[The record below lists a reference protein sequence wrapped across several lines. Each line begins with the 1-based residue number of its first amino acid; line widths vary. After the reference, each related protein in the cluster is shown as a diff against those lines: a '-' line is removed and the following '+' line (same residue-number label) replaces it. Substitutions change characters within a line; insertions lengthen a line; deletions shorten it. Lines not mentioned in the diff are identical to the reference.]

1 MGSTSPT
8 GVMRLA
14 LDDGNAPAVAPL
26 ITRGLGGAAIAFILR
41 GSLPPHTFEDVVEIV
56 KRGSKAARDVY
67 HRTQERARQVYISA
81 FLVEVNRQ
89 EVVFP
94 VRREVRRTFSPDRRI
109 SVRASLLDTFRRAAE
124 GIMVAAAWLSSR
136 STQPKAPRITA
147 ERTRAV
153 TPNRPTVYR

>member
-1 MGSTSPT
+1 
-8 GVMRLA
+8 VM
-14 LDDGNAPAVAPL
+14 
-26 ITRGLGGAAIAFILR
+26 
-41 GSLPPHTFEDVVEIV
+41 
-56 KRGSKAARDVY
+56 
-67 HRTQERARQVYISA
+67 
-81 FLVEVNRQ
+81 
-89 EVVFP
+89 
-94 VRREVRRTFSPDRRI
+94 RTFSPDRRI